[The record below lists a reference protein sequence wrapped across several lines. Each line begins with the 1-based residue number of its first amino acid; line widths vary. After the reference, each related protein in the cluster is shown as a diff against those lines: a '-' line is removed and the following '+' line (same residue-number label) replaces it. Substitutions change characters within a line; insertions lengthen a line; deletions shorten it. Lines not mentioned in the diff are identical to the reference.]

1 MTEIRKN
8 TADLK
13 RCGESGTK
21 EPCAK
26 KVVLLTKYSLTF
38 SSLALNCWLSQLL
51 YADLHSGGRVGLT
64 RVAERST

>member
-13 RCGESGTK
+13 RCGLSGLK

-26 KVVLLTKYSLTF
+26 KVVPLTKYSLIF

-51 YADLHSGGRVGLT
+51 YADQHSGGRVGLT